1 MHKTDPCL
9 APRFGCFKNRN
20 SESPRASIPYRGL
33 CLPGV
38 KFSQAQVPGV
48 RSRPG
53 RWRPDSRGADAGAG
67 AGPGD
72 EDGCQDG
79 SGSGRTPTFPSTRPP
94 AREPRPRHPHGP
106 KSQHAGLGGSYR
118 AVGSQVR
125 PPPAAS
131 WRLGTFSVS
140 PPPPKCVAQRR
151 FHHLLHLTPATLL
164 TEGGVNPMRLW
175 LERRA
180 PRSPAQPIIQIPL
193 CLPPFFIFKKS
204 FRKHFRLTRKL
215 RNQYP
220 ELLYFSPYLIFHNH
234 SIIIEARRLM
244 LIQY

>member
-1 MHKTDPCL
+1 MSRLFTHGSNRVCHWTLVWTKAWPQTRLHPAKGILSPALHKTDPCL

-94 AREPRPRHPHGP
+94 AREPRPRHPTDRNPSTQAWAAVTEQLAP
-106 KSQHAGLGGSYR
+106 KFVHLLLPPGAWVPSASPLLLQSALLSADSIISCTWRRPRCSPR
-118 AVGSQVR
+118 AVWTLC
-125 PPPAAS
+125 AS
-131 WRLGTFSVS
+131 GW
-140 PPPPKCVAQRR
+140 K
-151 FHHLLHLTPATLL
+151 
-164 TEGGVNPMRLW
+164 EG
-175 LERRA
+175 
-180 PRSPAQPIIQIPL
+180 
-193 CLPPFFIFKKS
+193 LPQLK
-204 FRKHFRLTRKL
+204 TRI
-215 RNQYP
+215 YI
-220 ELLYFSPYLIFHNH
+220 YD
-234 SIIIEARRLM
+234 
-244 LIQY
+244 